1 MFLKRPLQPRE
12 EARMSDKTSRCSGPG
27 LPGEQDETEV
37 NTRERCW
44 YLGTIAP
51 LCREHETTAC
61 TKAGLRKVAATPRPS
76 LTVLECGVC
85 TRVAWPALVFCL
97 HVTSVTGVNTVI
109 CLQNLTRFRSAR
121 PDFTLALPSQAVG
134 KQCYVL
140 LRIRLYNV
148 TIFHP
153 LASLLT
159 TNRWLKGSHHIR
171 LNSISL

>member
-1 MFLKRPLQPRE
+1 MKSSLGRKRACPTRLLGAPVRDFL
-12 EARMSDKTSRCSGPG
+12 
-27 LPGEQDETEV
+27 V
-37 NTRERCW
+37 NKSTLENAV
-44 YLGTIAP
+44 GTIAP

-85 TRVAWPALVFCL
+85 TRVAWPVLVFCL

-140 LRIRLYNV
+140 LRIRKCWDFLQCYYFSSPN
-148 TIFHP
+148 IFVHYK
-153 LASLLT
+153 LMT
-159 TNRWLKGSHHIR
+159 
-171 LNSISL
+171 